1 MSKEF
6 LKSLLGDLY
15 TDAIGEKL
23 GDKELAIINDGS
35 YIPRQKFNEKD
46 QEAKE
51 LKAQLKTR
59 DQQLEDLKIKA
70 AGNEE
75 LTKQLEDLKRT
86 NLETQQEYENRLK
99 EQARDFAIDRAIGD
113 AKARNAKA
121 VRALLD
127 MSKVSLDG
135 ENIIG
140 LSDQLEAIKTSDP
153 YLFGDSQPGP
163 VGGGTNP
170 PNTPPKTLDEQIQ
183 EAIDKGDIA
192 QSIALK
198 NKKFFGG

>member
-113 AKARNAKA
+113 AKARNAKD
-121 VRALLD
+121 VRALID

-192 QSIALK
+192 QSIALRTK
-198 NKKFFGG
+198 NFLEE